1 MKKQI
6 TFLRFLTVI
15 VIFFGMTINTVAQ
28 ESSFTVDASSDF
40 SSIDLTNAS
49 QTYVGTITP
58 TFGGMD
64 FGPDN
69 VLYGIDYNTNEL
81 YSVDTSDASTTLI
94 GTMTPPANH
103 IWTGFAYDNT
113 TGILFANSSWG
124 IAAGESSL
132 HEVDVTDASTT
143 LVGTQSTVTAFGCIA
158 ADDNGQLYGLRLS
171 ASPKIYLIDKTDA
184 SVTLLGDTGEFGGAG
199 MGYGMDYDSETQTMF
214 LTAYDSF
221 TFNNDL
227 YTIDLTDGSADQV
240 GSLSMWTFALAI
252 VSPFACD
259 FTADVTEICTGTT
272 VNFTNMS
279 SGADTYSWTFE
290 GGTPAT
296 STDENPSV
304 VYNTAGEFNVEL
316 EITNTLGDTE
326 YELKVDYINVL
337 ETPAKADT
345 PDGEEDVC
353 TGLFYSYSIDE
364 IPYAENYE
372 WELSPSDAGI
382 LTPNDNEAEL
392 DVDIDWTGDFTIIV
406 RATNMCGDGE
416 WSDELEGTVFLS
428 PEEFSLEGGGSYCLG
443 DDGVEITQDGSQS
456 GISYELYLSGDAT
469 GIIVE
474 GTGSEISF
482 GLVEEEGYY
491 VSIASNDNCEYT
503 MQNQVQVSVAYP
515 PLEPGTPTGPDVV
528 CADTTTTYESDGTD
542 DADSYEWQLSPVDAG
557 TITGNGLEASV
568 EWNTD
573 FSGTALVSL
582 YGINDCGD
590 GNDSEALEV
599 EVNGLPT
606 PEVDGE
612 SLVCDNHTE
621 DYSVEENDGSTYT
634 WTVTGGTIIA
644 GEGTYTI
651 TVEWGEPGNG
661 TVYVEEISDAGCE
674 GSSET
679 FDVVIDDCTDIDE
692 NIAEND
698 ISIYPNPAK
707 NHLNIKINAAVNTQ
721 GTAMIFDL
729 AGKQLMKQEIEN
741 GNQNIQFNI
750 AELKGGLY
758 LIKIHYENG
767 FDVTK
772 RFIKE

>member
-6 TFLRFLTVI
+6 TFLRTLVAI
-15 VIFFGMTINTVAQ
+15 AVLFGLSIDLVAQ
-28 ESSFTVDASSDF
+28 ENAFTSDSFGDLSI
-40 SSIDLTNAS
+40 IDLTDAS
-49 QTYVGTITP
+49 QTSVGTLVP
-58 TFGGMD
+58 FFQGMD
-64 FGPDN
+64 FGTDN
-69 VLYGIDYNTNEL
+69 VLYGIDGTTNEL
-81 YSVDTSDASTTLI
+81 YTVDTSDASTTLI
-94 GTMTPPANH
+94 GSSVPATNH
-103 IWTGFAYDNT
+103 IWTGMAYDYS
-113 TGILFANSSWG
+113 TGIMYVNASHG
-124 IAAGESSL
+124 IAAGSSKL
-132 HEVDVTDASTT
+132 YTIDLTDGSVT
-143 LVGTQSTVTAFGCIA
+143 LIGTQSTVTAFGAIGF
-158 ADDNGQLYGLRLS
+158 DDNGVLYGLQLS
-171 ASPKIYLIDKTDA
+171 ASPSIYIIDITDA
-184 SVTLLGDTGEFGGAG
+184 SVTYLGDCGGFGGAG
-199 MGYGMDYDSETQTMF
+199 SGYGMDFNDEDGTMY

-221 TFNNDL
+221 TFNSNL
-227 YTIDLTDGSADQV
+227 YSISLVDGSATDI
-240 GSLSMWTFALAI
+240 GFLSMWTQALAI
-252 VSPFACD
+252 VTPFNCD
-259 FTADVTEICTGTT
+259 FEADDTEICAGTT
-272 VNFTNMS
+272 VNYTS
-279 SGADTYSWTFE
+279 LSAGADSYSWTFE

-304 VYNTAGEFNVEL
+304 VYSNGGTFNVEL

-326 YELKVDYINVL
+326 TELKADYINVL

-345 PDGEEDVC
+345 PDGDEDVC
-353 TGLFYSYSIDE
+353 TGLYYSYSIDE
-364 IPYAENYE
+364 IPYAEDYE

-443 DDGVEITQDGSQS
+443 GDGVEITQDGSQS
-456 GISYELYLSGDAT
+456 GISYELYLGGDAT

-482 GLVEEEGYY
+482 GLLEEEGYY

-503 MQNQVQVSVAYP
+503 MQNQVQVSIDYP
-515 PLEPGTPTGPDVV
+515 PLEPGAPTGPEVV
-528 CADTTTTYESDGTD
+528 CADTTTTYESDGSD
-542 DADSYEWQLSPVDAG
+542 DADSYTWQLSPVEAG

-582 YGINDCGD
+582 FGINDCGD

-599 EVNGLPT
+599 EVNGLPS
-606 PEVDGE
+606 PEVTGE

-644 GEGTYTI
+644 GEGTYVI

-661 TVYVEEISDAGCE
+661 TVDVEEISAAGCE
-674 GSSET
+674 GISET

-707 NHLNIKINAAVNTQ
+707 NHLNIKINTDVNTQ

-729 AGKQLMKQEIEN
+729 AGKQLMNQEIKS
-741 GNQNIQFNI
+741 GNQTIQFNI

-767 FDVTK
+767 FDITK